1 MLKREEHN
9 IRKIWFKQRQGTL
22 YTLGD
27 LLQRMHVGKQAEFVT
42 QPLRLV
48 DLMCTRVIVCARITR
63 TAAHPQ
69 HEGE

>member
-48 DLMCTRVIVCARITR
+48 DLMCTRVIV
-63 TAAHPQ
+63 
-69 HEGE
+69 